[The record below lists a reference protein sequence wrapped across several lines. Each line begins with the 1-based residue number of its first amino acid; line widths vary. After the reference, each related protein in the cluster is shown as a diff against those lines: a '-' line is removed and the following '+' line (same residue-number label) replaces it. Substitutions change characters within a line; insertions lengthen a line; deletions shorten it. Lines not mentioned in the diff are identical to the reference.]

1 MANRLNFLTQKA
13 PENYVAGLGRG
24 ATGFTTRSDLGP
36 ARDGPSDEQI
46 KELLAKRAAAAG
58 VTIPTAYGGGKKK
71 EEEEDENFADADNDE
86 AGLFSGGNFDRDDD
100 EADRIYQAV
109 DERMGKRRQAA
120 RSVYFHSMIIG
131 ERDRTVLFILSAVR
145 NYKTACRH
153 DFLRE
158 ERDRKA
164 AEELERKNPKIS
176 AQFNDLKRALGTIAD
191 EEWANIP
198 DSGDFT
204 GKNKRAKK
212 DLKQRFYA
220 VPDSVLAGARDGMDL
235 GTEIQE
241 DGSANNSADL
251 PDGTTTNLAGISTA
265 RDRALQ
271 SRLDQAAHSQASG
284 ADSISGTSTTIDP
297 KGYLTSLANSEIGSA
312 ETQVGDVNRAR
323 LLMASVTKTNP
334 KHGPGWI
341 AAARLEEFAGK
352 HVAARKTI
360 RQGCENCPK
369 NEDVWLESL
378 RMHKTHDVHDAKII
392 AKQALDK
399 NNQSVRLWL
408 EAFQLESTP
417 NEKKRVL
424 MRALDYNPQSVALWK
439 ELVNLSEDP
448 KDARLLL
455 HAATEKIP
463 LSVELWLALARLE
476 TPDQAQIVLNK
487 ARQAVPGSSEIWIA
501 AARLQEQ
508 IGQEKLVFAVMKRA
522 VKSLTKE
529 SAMLKREDWI
539 GQAELCESE
548 GALLTCR
555 AIIQETLGWGLDEDD
570 ERKKI
575 WLADAKSS
583 IARGR
588 FETARA
594 IYTYALQI
602 FYNRNSVWLSAADL
616 ERNHGTKEQLS
627 KILDEGTK
635 AMPGTAELWLQL
647 AKLKQE
653 LGDLDGARDVLRD
666 AFQKNP
672 ESEPIYLAAVQLAAD
687 TGETERARD
696 LFARARQ
703 ASGTDRV
710 WIKSAAYERQL
721 GNLDKALELV
731 NEALNLPSASFDTRA
746 PKLWMLK
753 GQIYE
758 AKEMFPQARE
768 AYNTG
773 TRKCS
778 QSVSLWLLASR
789 LEERMNVIV
798 RARSILDRAR
808 LAIPNNPQLWT
819 ESVRLEVRAK
829 NMAAANQKMA
839 QALQAC
845 PKSGLIWSER
855 IWSLESR
862 THRKPRILEAIQQSD
877 SDPILFVTAARIFW
891 SERKLDKADNWF
903 QKAIILDP
911 DQGDTWAWYYKFAL
925 MHGTEQKV
933 QEIVGRCTDNAPKHG
948 EIWQVVNKAP
958 ENVGKPVEEILKKV
972 AKVLDAVQQEV

>member
-1 MANRLNFLTQKA
+1 MSSRLNFLTQKA

-46 KELLAKRAAAAG
+46 KEALAKRAAALGSA
-58 VTIPTAYGGGKKK
+58 VPTAYGGGKKK
-71 EEEEDENFADADNDE
+71 DEEEDENFADADNDE
-86 AGLFSGGNFDRDDD
+86 AGLFSGGTFDREDD

-109 DERMGKRRQAA
+109 DERMGKRRQQA
-120 RSVYFHSMIIG
+120 RLVFPTYPSSLCLPHLMSSCSSCSQKVLVGQLADVKFH
-131 ERDRTVLFILSAVR
+131 
-145 NYKTACRH
+145 
-153 DFLRE
+153 RE

-176 AQFNDLKRALGTIAD
+176 AQFNDLKRALGTVTD
-191 EEWANIP
+191 DDWASIP
-198 DSGDFT
+198 EVGDLT

-212 DLKQRFYA
+212 NMRQRFYA
-220 VPDSVLAGARDGMDL
+220 VPDTILAGARDNLEM
-235 GTEIQE
+235 GTEVQE
-241 DGSANNSADL
+241 DGTAPNGDQA
-251 PDGTTTNLAGISTA
+251 DGTQTNLAGISTA
-265 RDRALQ
+265 RDRVLQ
-271 SRLDQAAHSQASG
+271 SRLDRAAQAQATS
-284 ADSISGTSTTIDP
+284 ADAVSGTSTTIDP
-297 KGYLTSLANSEIGSA
+297 KGYLTSLANSEMSMA
-312 ETQVGDVNRAR
+312 EMQVGDVQRAR
-323 LLMASVTKTNP
+323 VLMGSVTKTNP
-334 KHGPGWI
+334 HHGPGWI
-341 AAARLEEFAGK
+341 AAARLEEFGGK

-360 RQGCENCPK
+360 RKGCEMCPK
-369 NEDVWLESL
+369 SEDVWLESI
-378 RMHKTHDVHDAKII
+378 RMHKAHDVHDAKII
-392 AKQALDK
+392 AKEALDK
-399 NNQSVRLWL
+399 NNRSVRLWL
-408 EAFQLESTP
+408 EAFRLETTP

-476 TPDQAQIVLNK
+476 TPDQAQVVLNK

-508 IGQEKLVFAVMKRA
+508 IGQEKLVFAIMKRA

-539 GQAELCESE
+539 AQAEICESE
-548 GALLTCR
+548 GAILTCR

-570 ERKKI
+570 ERKTI

-588 FETARA
+588 YDTARA
-594 IYTYALQI
+594 IYAFALAI
-602 FYNRNSVWLSAADL
+602 FYNRKSVWLSAADL
-616 ERNHGTKEQLS
+616 EKSHGTKEQLY
-627 KILDEGTK
+627 KVLEDGTK
-635 AMPGTAELWLQL
+635 ALPGVAEFWMQL
-647 AKLKQE
+647 AKEKQQA
-653 LGDLDGARDVLRD
+653 GDLEGAREVLKD

-672 ESEPIYLAAVQLAAD
+672 ESEPIYLAAVSLAAE

-696 LFARARQ
+696 LFNRARV

-721 GNLDKALELV
+721 GNLDRALELV
-731 NEALNLPSASFDTRA
+731 NEALSLPSASFDTQA
-746 PKLWMLK
+746 PKLWMIK
-753 GQIYE
+753 GQVYE
-758 AKEMFPQARE
+758 AKNMLPQARE

-773 TRKCS
+773 TRKCPK
-778 QSVSLWLLASR
+778 SVPLWLLASR
-789 LEERMNVIV
+789 LEERMGAVV

-808 LAIPNNPQLWT
+808 LAVPSNPQLWT
-819 ESVRLEVRAK
+819 ESVRLEVRA
-829 NMAAANQKMA
+829 NNTAAANQKMA

-845 PKSGLIWSER
+845 PKSGLVWSER

-877 SDPILFVTAARIFW
+877 SDPLLFVTAARIFW
-891 SERKLDKADNWF
+891 AERKLDKADNWF
-903 QKAIILDP
+903 QKALILDP
-911 DQGDTWAWYYKFAL
+911 DQGDTWAWYYKFLL
-925 MHGTEQKV
+925 MHGTEEKIREV
-933 QEIVGRCTDNAPKHG
+933 VGRCTDNAPRHG
-948 EIWQVVNKAP
+948 EIWQAVRKAP
-958 ENVGKPVEEILKKV
+958 ENADKSVEEILKRV
-972 AKVLDAVQQEV
+972 AKVLEAV